1 MLGNREIIRFGL
13 RQFRENLGITLGF
26 QLLHV
31 FSLFLAGLFFA
42 GIGLLICRPLF
53 LFAEARNSG
62 TVRVAILSFIAIFIA
77 FFALLLLFFTIS
89 CALGSYRFYLKL
101 AFGRELNL
109 FELFYGFSHRDHFLR
124 FAGVNLLVVLLSC
137 PFLIPLLIQKL
148 KGISINLWI
157 LELLGLIFFTVVTL
171 FLAMAAL
178 ASANDERLT
187 AISSLR
193 LSIRMMS
200 RRKLKYFAL
209 LLPFAVLMYL
219 LSLIFHGFFNIFFVP
234 LVNTI
239 VSVFFLSAYSEDF
252 PAGTEP
258 AGTEPGGESLREE
271 KEFFEDGEQRQ
282 EEEESG
288 ERREE
293 VFEESP
299 GAKEELSG
307 DMEQREEIFEE
318 SPGAKELP
326 GDMEQREEI
335 SEEKPE
341 AKELPGDQEH
351 RGESGEAEESP
362 EMRKRSFEELRL
374 RYTAEGIES
383 TRAEE
388 ESSEEKREDAPLPAL
403 PASACPPAS
412 PSSSASSE
420 EGKDAPHSEEGED
433 VPHSGEGER
442 PIPSGEGESAPLSGG
457 SEEGGRA
464 PEEEE

>member
-53 LFAEARNSG
+53 LFAETRSSG
-62 TVRVAILSFIAIFIA
+62 TVRVAIFSFIAIFIT
-77 FFALLLLFFTIS
+77 FFAILLLFFTIS

-258 AGTEPGGESLREE
+258 AGTELAGTEPGGESLREE
-271 KEFFEDGEQRQ
+271 KEFFENGEQRQ
-282 EEEESG
+282 EAEESG
-288 ERREE
+288 ER
-293 VFEESP
+293 
-299 GAKEELSG
+299 
-307 DMEQREEIFEE
+307 REEIFEE

-412 PSSSASSE
+412 PSPSASSEE

-433 VPHSGEGER
+433 APLSGEGEAL
-442 PIPSGEGESAPLSGG
+442 IPSGEGESAPLSGG

>member
-1 MLGNREIIRFGL
+1 MLRNREIIRFGL

-53 LFAEARNSG
+53 LFAEARPSG
-62 TVRVAILSFIAIFIA
+62 TVRVAIFSFIAIFIA

-89 CALGSYRFYLKL
+89 CALGSLRFYLKL

-109 FELFYGFSHRDHFLR
+109 FELFYGFSHREHFLR
-124 FAGVNLLVVLLSC
+124 FAGVNLLVALLSC

-209 LLPFAVLMYL
+209 LLPFAVVMYL
-219 LSLIFHGFFNIFFVP
+219 FSLIFHGFFNIFFVP

-258 AGTEPGGESLREE
+258 AGTELAGTEPGGESLREE

-282 EEEESG
+282 EAEESG

-299 GAKEELSG
+299 G
-307 DMEQREEIFEE
+307 
-318 SPGAKELP
+318 
-326 GDMEQREEI
+326 
-335 SEEKPE
+335 

-383 TRAEE
+383 TRAGE

-412 PSSSASSE
+412 PSPSASSEE

-433 VPHSGEGER
+433 APLSEEGER

>member
-1 MLGNREIIRFGL
+1 MLGNREIIRFSL

-77 FFALLLLFFTIS
+77 FFAILLLFFTIS

-258 AGTEPGGESLREE
+258 GGESLREE
-271 KEFFEDGEQRQ
+271 KEFFENGEQRQ
-282 EEEESG
+282 EAEESG
-288 ERREE
+288 ER
-293 VFEESP
+293 
-299 GAKEELSG
+299 
-307 DMEQREEIFEE
+307 REEIFEE
-318 SPGAKELP
+318 SPGAKEELS

-388 ESSEEKREDAPLPAL
+388 ESAEEKREDAPLPAL

-420 EGKDAPHSEEGED
+420 EEGKDAPHSEEGED
-433 VPHSGEGER
+433 APLSGEGEAL
-442 PIPSGEGESAPLSGG
+442 IPSGEGESAPLSGG

>member
-13 RQFRENLGITLGF
+13 RQFRENLGITLVF

-77 FFALLLLFFTIS
+77 FFAILLLFFTIS

-109 FELFYGFSHRDHFLR
+109 FELFYGFSHREHFLR

-258 AGTEPGGESLREE
+258 GGESLREE

-293 VFEESP
+293 V
-299 GAKEELSG
+299 
-307 DMEQREEIFEE
+307 
-318 SPGAKELP
+318 
-326 GDMEQREEI
+326 

-388 ESSEEKREDAPLPAL
+388 ESSEEKREDAPLPA
-403 PASACPPAS
+403 SACPPAS
-412 PSSSASSE
+412 PSPSASSEE

-433 VPHSGEGER
+433 APHSEEGEDAPLSGEGER

>member
-1 MLGNREIIRFGL
+1 MLRNREIIRFGL

-42 GIGLLICRPLF
+42 GIGLFICRPLF
-53 LFAEARNSG
+53 LFSEAQNSG
-62 TVRVAILSFIAIFIA
+62 TVRVAIFSFIAIFIA

-89 CALGSYRFYLKL
+89 CALGSFRFYLKL

-109 FELFYGFSHRDHFLR
+109 FELFYGFSHREHFLR

-137 PFLIPLLIQKL
+137 PFLIPFLIQKL
-148 KGISINLWI
+148 KGISTNLWI

-209 LLPFAVLMYL
+209 LLPFAVVMYL

-258 AGTEPGGESLREE
+258 AGTELAGTEPGGESLREE
-271 KEFFEDGEQRQ
+271 KEFFENGEQRQ
-282 EEEESG
+282 EAEESG
-288 ERREE
+288 EQKEE
-293 VFEESP
+293 LFEESP
-299 GAKEELSG
+299 E
-307 DMEQREEIFEE
+307 
-318 SPGAKELP
+318 AKELP
-326 GDMEQREEI
+326 GDKASPGVGVESATCEKA
-335 SEEKPE
+335 EEK
-341 AKELPGDQEH
+341 ELSGDQEH
-351 RGESGEAEESP
+351 RGESGEAERSP

-374 RYTAEGIES
+374 CYTAEG
-383 TRAEE
+383 TGGPRAEE
-388 ESSEEKREDAPLPAL
+388 ESFEEKRETSPLPAL

-412 PSSSASSE
+412 PSPSASSE
-420 EGKDAPHSEEGED
+420 EEGKEAPLPKEGED
-433 VPHSGEGER
+433 VPPSKEGEDA
-442 PIPSGEGESAPLSGG
+442 PLSEEGEALAPTGEGESAPLFGVT
-457 SEEGGRA
+457 EEGRRP

>member
-109 FELFYGFSHRDHFLR
+109 FELFYGFSHREHFLR

-258 AGTEPGGESLREE
+258 GGESLREE

-282 EEEESG
+282 EAEESG

-293 VFEESP
+293 IFEESP

-307 DMEQREEIFEE
+307 DM
-318 SPGAKELP
+318 
-326 GDMEQREEI
+326 DQREEI

-420 EGKDAPHSEEGED
+420 EEGKDAPHSEEGED
-433 VPHSGEGER
+433 APLSGEGEAL
-442 PIPSGEGESAPLSGG
+442 IPSGEGESAPLSGG

>member
-1 MLGNREIIRFGL
+1 MLRNREIIRFGL

-31 FSLFLAGLFFA
+31 FSLFLVGLFFA
-42 GIGLLICRPLF
+42 GIGLFICRPLF
-53 LFAEARNSG
+53 LFSEAQNSG
-62 TVRVAILSFIAIFIA
+62 TVRVAIFSFIAIFIA

-89 CALGSYRFYLKL
+89 CALGSFRFYLKL

-109 FELFYGFSHRDHFLR
+109 FELFYGFSHREHFLR

-137 PFLIPLLIQKL
+137 PFLIPFLIQKL
-148 KGISINLWI
+148 KGISTNLWI

-171 FLAMAAL
+171 FLAMASL

-209 LLPFAVLMYL
+209 LLPFAVVMYL

-258 AGTEPGGESLREE
+258 AGIEPGGESLREE
-271 KEFFEDGEQRQ
+271 KEFFENGEQRQ
-282 EEEESG
+282 EAEESG
-288 ERREE
+288 EQ
-293 VFEESP
+293 
-299 GAKEELSG
+299 K
-307 DMEQREEIFEE
+307 EEIFEE
-318 SPGAKELP
+318 SPEAKELP
-326 GDMEQREEI
+326 GDKAYPGVGVE
-335 SEEKPE
+335 SATYEKPE
-341 AKELPGDQEH
+341 EKELSGDQEH

-374 RYTAEGIES
+374 CYTAEGMGGP
-383 TRAEE
+383 RAEE
-388 ESSEEKREDAPLPAL
+388 ENFEEKRETSPLPAL
-403 PASACPPAS
+403 PASACPPAAPS
-412 PSSSASSE
+412 PSASSE
-420 EGKDAPHSEEGED
+420 EEGKEEPLPKEGEYVPPSKEGEDALHLEEGEALA
-433 VPHSGEGER
+433 
-442 PIPSGEGESAPLSGG
+442 PSGEGESASLFGG

>member
-1 MLGNREIIRFGL
+1 MLRNREIIRFGL

-42 GIGLLICRPLF
+42 GIGLFICRPLF
-53 LFAEARNSG
+53 LFSETQNSG
-62 TVRVAILSFIAIFIA
+62 TVRVAIFSFIAIFIA

-89 CALGSYRFYLKL
+89 CALGSFRFYLKL

-109 FELFYGFSHRDHFLR
+109 FELFYGFSHREHFLR

-137 PFLIPLLIQKL
+137 PFLIPFLIQKL
-148 KGISINLWI
+148 KGISTNLWI

-209 LLPFAVLMYL
+209 LLPFAVLIYL

-258 AGTEPGGESLREE
+258 AGTELAGTEPGGESLREE
-271 KEFFEDGEQRQ
+271 KEFFENGEQRQ
-282 EEEESG
+282 EAEERG

-293 VFEESP
+293 ILEESP
-299 GAKEELSG
+299 GAKEELLG
-307 DMEQREEIFEE
+307 DMEQREE
-318 SPGAKELP
+318 L
-326 GDMEQREEI
+326 

-341 AKELPGDQEH
+341 AKELPGDKEH

-362 EMRKRSFEELRL
+362 EIRKRSFEELRL
-374 RYTAEGIES
+374 CYTAEGIES

-412 PSSSASSE
+412 PSPSASSEE

-433 VPHSGEGER
+433 APLSGEGEAL
-442 PIPSGEGESAPLSGG
+442 IPSGEGESAPLSGG

-464 PEEEE
+464 PEEED

>member
-42 GIGLLICRPLF
+42 GIGLFICRPLF

-109 FELFYGFSHRDHFLR
+109 FELFYGFSHREHFLR

-209 LLPFAVLMYL
+209 LLPFAVVMYL

-282 EEEESG
+282 EAEESG

-307 DMEQREEIFEE
+307 DMEQ
-318 SPGAKELP
+318 G
-326 GDMEQREEI
+326 EEI

-341 AKELPGDQEH
+341 AKELPGDKEH

-412 PSSSASSE
+412 PSPSASSEE

-433 VPHSGEGER
+433 APHSEEGEAL
-442 PIPSGEGESAPLSGG
+442 IPSREGESAPLSGG

>member
-1 MLGNREIIRFGL
+1 MLRNREIIRFGL

-42 GIGLLICRPLF
+42 GIGLFICRPLF
-53 LFAEARNSG
+53 LFAEAQNSG
-62 TVRVAILSFIAIFIA
+62 TVRVAIFSFIAIFIA

-89 CALGSYRFYLKL
+89 CALGSFRFYLKL

-137 PFLIPLLIQKL
+137 PFLIPFLIQKL
-148 KGISINLWI
+148 KGISTNLWI

-171 FLAMAAL
+171 FLAMASL

-258 AGTEPGGESLREE
+258 AGIEPGGESLREE
-271 KEFFEDGEQRQ
+271 KEFFENGEQRQ
-282 EEEESG
+282 EAEESG
-288 ERREE
+288 EQ
-293 VFEESP
+293 
-299 GAKEELSG
+299 K
-307 DMEQREEIFEE
+307 EEIFEE
-318 SPGAKELP
+318 SPEAKELP
-326 GDMEQREEI
+326 GDKAYPGVGVE
-335 SEEKPE
+335 SATYEKPE

-383 TRAEE
+383 TRAGE

-412 PSSSASSE
+412 PSPSASSEE

-433 VPHSGEGER
+433 APLSEEGEAL
-442 PIPSGEGESAPLSGG
+442 IPSGEGESAPLSGG

>member
-77 FFALLLLFFTIS
+77 FFAILLLFFTIS

-258 AGTEPGGESLREE
+258 GGESLREE

-282 EEEESG
+282 EAEESG

-293 VFEESP
+293 IFEESP

-307 DMEQREEIFEE
+307 DMEQREEISEE
-318 SPGAKELP
+318 SPG
-326 GDMEQREEI
+326 
-335 SEEKPE
+335 

-420 EGKDAPHSEEGED
+420 EEGKDVPHSEEGED
-433 VPHSGEGER
+433 APISEEGEAL
-442 PIPSGEGESAPLSGG
+442 IPSGEGESAPLSGG
-457 SEEGGRA
+457 SEE
-464 PEEEE
+464 EE

>member
-109 FELFYGFSHRDHFLR
+109 FELFYGFSHREHFLR

-157 LELLGLIFFTVVTL
+157 LELLGLIFFIVVTL

-258 AGTEPGGESLREE
+258 AGTEPEGESPREE
-271 KEFFEDGEQRQ
+271 TEFFENGEQRQ
-282 EEEESG
+282 EAEESG
-288 ERREE
+288 ER
-293 VFEESP
+293 
-299 GAKEELSG
+299 
-307 DMEQREEIFEE
+307 REEIFEE

-388 ESSEEKREDAPLPAL
+388 ESAEEKREDAPLPAL

-420 EGKDAPHSEEGED
+420 EEGKDVPHSEEGEAL
-433 VPHSGEGER
+433 
-442 PIPSGEGESAPLSGG
+442 IPSGEGESAPLSGG

>member
-42 GIGLLICRPLF
+42 GIGLFICRPLF

-77 FFALLLLFFTIS
+77 FFAILLLFFTIS

-109 FELFYGFSHRDHFLR
+109 FELFYGFSHREHFLR

-282 EEEESG
+282 EAEESG

-307 DMEQREEIFEE
+307 DMEQREEI
-318 SPGAKELP
+318 
-326 GDMEQREEI
+326 

-341 AKELPGDQEH
+341 AKELPGDKEH

-403 PASACPPAS
+403 PASTCPPAS
-412 PSSSASSE
+412 PSPSASSE
-420 EGKDAPHSEEGED
+420 EEGKDVPHSEEGED
-433 VPHSGEGER
+433 APLSEEGER
-442 PIPSGEGESAPLSGG
+442 PILSGEGESAPLSGG

>member
-53 LFAEARNSG
+53 LFAETRSSG
-62 TVRVAILSFIAIFIA
+62 TVRVAIFSFIAIFIT
-77 FFALLLLFFTIS
+77 FFAILLLFFTIS

-258 AGTEPGGESLREE
+258 GGESLREE
-271 KEFFEDGEQRQ
+271 KEFFENGEQRQ
-282 EEEESG
+282 EAEESG
-288 ERREE
+288 ER
-293 VFEESP
+293 
-299 GAKEELSG
+299 
-307 DMEQREEIFEE
+307 REEIFEE

-412 PSSSASSE
+412 PSPSASSEE

-433 VPHSGEGER
+433 APLSGEGEAL
-442 PIPSGEGESAPLSGG
+442 IPSGEGESAPLSGG

>member
-77 FFALLLLFFTIS
+77 FFAILLLFFTIS

-109 FELFYGFSHRDHFLR
+109 FELFYGFSHREHFLR

-258 AGTEPGGESLREE
+258 AGTELAGTEPGGESLREE
-271 KEFFEDGEQRQ
+271 KEFFENGEQRQ
-282 EEEESG
+282 EAEESG
-288 ERREE
+288 ER
-293 VFEESP
+293 
-299 GAKEELSG
+299 
-307 DMEQREEIFEE
+307 REEIFEE

-326 GDMEQREEI
+326 GDMERREEI

-412 PSSSASSE
+412 PSPSASSEE

-433 VPHSGEGER
+433 APLSEEGEAL
-442 PIPSGEGESAPLSGG
+442 IPSGEGESAPLSGG

>member
-1 MLGNREIIRFGL
+1 MLRNREIIRFGL

-42 GIGLLICRPLF
+42 GIGLFICRPLF
-53 LFAEARNSG
+53 LFSETQNSG
-62 TVRVAILSFIAIFIA
+62 TVRVAIFSFIAIFIA

-89 CALGSYRFYLKL
+89 CALGSFRFYLKL

-109 FELFYGFSHRDHFLR
+109 FELFYGFSHREHFLR

-137 PFLIPLLIQKL
+137 PFLIPFLIQKL
-148 KGISINLWI
+148 KGISTNLWI

-209 LLPFAVLMYL
+209 LLPFAVLIYL

-258 AGTEPGGESLREE
+258 AGTELAGTEPGGESLREE
-271 KEFFEDGEQRQ
+271 KEFFENGEQRQ
-282 EEEESG
+282 EAEERG

-293 VFEESP
+293 ILEESP
-299 GAKEELSG
+299 GAKEELLG
-307 DMEQREEIFEE
+307 DMEQREE
-318 SPGAKELP
+318 L
-326 GDMEQREEI
+326 

-341 AKELPGDQEH
+341 AKELPGDKEH

-362 EMRKRSFEELRL
+362 EIRKRSFEELRL
-374 RYTAEGIES
+374 CYTAEGIES

-412 PSSSASSE
+412 PSPSASSEE

-433 VPHSGEGER
+433 APLSGEGEAL
-442 PIPSGEGESAPLSGG
+442 IPSGEGESAPLSGG

>member
-53 LFAEARNSG
+53 LFAETRSSG
-62 TVRVAILSFIAIFIA
+62 TVRVAIFSFIAIFIT
-77 FFALLLLFFTIS
+77 FFAILLLFFTIS

-109 FELFYGFSHRDHFLR
+109 FELFYGFSHREHFLR

-252 PAGTEP
+252 PAGTEL

-271 KEFFEDGEQRQ
+271 KEFFENGEQRQ
-282 EEEESG
+282 EAEESG
-288 ERREE
+288 ER
-293 VFEESP
+293 
-299 GAKEELSG
+299 
-307 DMEQREEIFEE
+307 REEIFEE

-351 RGESGEAEESP
+351 RGESEEAEESP

-412 PSSSASSE
+412 PSPSASSEE

-433 VPHSGEGER
+433 APLSGEGEAL
-442 PIPSGEGESAPLSGG
+442 IPSGEGESAPLSGG

>member
-282 EEEESG
+282 EAEESG
-288 ERREE
+288 ER
-293 VFEESP
+293 
-299 GAKEELSG
+299 
-307 DMEQREEIFEE
+307 REEIFEE
-318 SPGAKELP
+318 SPGAKEELS

-420 EGKDAPHSEEGED
+420 EEGKDVPHSEEGED
-433 VPHSGEGER
+433 VPHSEGGEAL
-442 PIPSGEGESAPLSGG
+442 IPSGEGESAPLSGG

>member
-77 FFALLLLFFTIS
+77 FFAILLLFFTIS

-258 AGTEPGGESLREE
+258 GGESLREE

-282 EEEESG
+282 EAEESG

-293 VFEESP
+293 IFEESP

-307 DMEQREEIFEE
+307 DM
-318 SPGAKELP
+318 
-326 GDMEQREEI
+326 DQREEI

-412 PSSSASSE
+412 PSPSASSE
-420 EGKDAPHSEEGED
+420 EEGKDVPHSEEGED
-433 VPHSGEGER
+433 APISEEGEAL
-442 PIPSGEGESAPLSGG
+442 IPSGEGESAPLSGG
-457 SEEGGRA
+457 SEE
-464 PEEEE
+464 EE

>member
-42 GIGLLICRPLF
+42 GIGLFICRPLF
-53 LFAEARNSG
+53 LFAETRSSG
-62 TVRVAILSFIAIFIA
+62 TVRVAILSFIAIFIT
-77 FFALLLLFFTIS
+77 FFAILLLFFTIS

-109 FELFYGFSHRDHFLR
+109 FELFYGFSHREHFLR

-252 PAGTEP
+252 PAGTEL

-271 KEFFEDGEQRQ
+271 KEFFENGEQRQ
-282 EEEESG
+282 EAEESG
-288 ERREE
+288 ER
-293 VFEESP
+293 
-299 GAKEELSG
+299 
-307 DMEQREEIFEE
+307 REEIFEE

-335 SEEKPE
+335 SK

-420 EGKDAPHSEEGED
+420 EEGKDVPHSEEGED
-433 VPHSGEGER
+433 VPHSEEGEAL
-442 PIPSGEGESAPLSGG
+442 IPSGEGESAPLSGG

>member
-53 LFAEARNSG
+53 LFAEAQSSG

-77 FFALLLLFFTIS
+77 FFAILLLFFTIS

-318 SPGAKELP
+318 
-326 GDMEQREEI
+326 
-335 SEEKPE
+335 KPE

-412 PSSSASSE
+412 PSPSASSEE

-433 VPHSGEGER
+433 APLSEEGEAL
-442 PIPSGEGESAPLSGG
+442 IPSGEGESAPLSGG

>member
-1 MLGNREIIRFGL
+1 MLRNREIIRFGL

-77 FFALLLLFFTIS
+77 FFAILLLFFTIS

-109 FELFYGFSHRDHFLR
+109 FELFYGFSHREHFLR
-124 FAGVNLLVVLLSC
+124 FAGVNLLVALLSC

-200 RRKLKYFAL
+200 RRKLKYHQTH
-209 LLPFAVLMYL
+209 
-219 LSLIFHGFFNIFFVP
+219 LS
-234 LVNTI
+234 
-239 VSVFFLSAYSEDF
+239 
-252 PAGTEP
+252 
-258 AGTEPGGESLREE
+258 
-271 KEFFEDGEQRQ
+271 
-282 EEEESG
+282 
-288 ERREE
+288 
-293 VFEESP
+293 
-299 GAKEELSG
+299 
-307 DMEQREEIFEE
+307 
-318 SPGAKELP
+318 
-326 GDMEQREEI
+326 
-335 SEEKPE
+335 
-341 AKELPGDQEH
+341 
-351 RGESGEAEESP
+351 
-362 EMRKRSFEELRL
+362 
-374 RYTAEGIES
+374 
-383 TRAEE
+383 
-388 ESSEEKREDAPLPAL
+388 
-403 PASACPPAS
+403 
-412 PSSSASSE
+412 
-420 EGKDAPHSEEGED
+420 
-433 VPHSGEGER
+433 
-442 PIPSGEGESAPLSGG
+442 
-457 SEEGGRA
+457 
-464 PEEEE
+464 

>member
-109 FELFYGFSHRDHFLR
+109 FELFYGFSHREHFLR

-252 PAGTEP
+252 PAGTEL

-271 KEFFEDGEQRQ
+271 KEFFENGEQRQ
-282 EEEESG
+282 EAEESG
-288 ERREE
+288 ER
-293 VFEESP
+293 
-299 GAKEELSG
+299 
-307 DMEQREEIFEE
+307 REEIFEE

-341 AKELPGDQEH
+341 AKELPGDKEH

-388 ESSEEKREDAPLPAL
+388 ESSEEKREDAPLPA
-403 PASACPPAS
+403 SACPPAS
-412 PSSSASSE
+412 PSPSASSEE
-420 EGKDAPHSEEGED
+420 EGKDAPHSEEGEAL
-433 VPHSGEGER
+433 
-442 PIPSGEGESAPLSGG
+442 IPSGEGESAPLSGG

>member
-109 FELFYGFSHRDHFLR
+109 FELFYGFSHREHFLR

-258 AGTEPGGESLREE
+258 AGTELAGTEPGGESLREE

-282 EEEESG
+282 EAEESG
-288 ERREE
+288 ER
-293 VFEESP
+293 
-299 GAKEELSG
+299 
-307 DMEQREEIFEE
+307 REEIFEE

-351 RGESGEAEESP
+351 RGESGEAEESL

-403 PASACPPAS
+403 PASACPLAS
-412 PSSSASSE
+412 PSPSASSEE

-433 VPHSGEGER
+433 APLSGEGEAL
-442 PIPSGEGESAPLSGG
+442 IPSGEGESAPLSGG

>member
-1 MLGNREIIRFGL
+1 M
-13 RQFRENLGITLGF
+13 
-26 QLLHV
+26 
-31 FSLFLAGLFFA
+31 
-42 GIGLLICRPLF
+42 
-53 LFAEARNSG
+53 
-62 TVRVAILSFIAIFIA
+62 RVAIFSFIAIFIA

-89 CALGSYRFYLKL
+89 CALGSFRFYLKL

-109 FELFYGFSHRDHFLR
+109 FELFYGFSHREHFLR

-137 PFLIPLLIQKL
+137 PFLIPFLIQKL
-148 KGISINLWI
+148 KGISTNLWI
-157 LELLGLIFFTVVTL
+157 LELFGLIFFTVITL

-209 LLPFAVLMYL
+209 LLPFAVVMYL

-271 KEFFEDGEQRQ
+271 KEFFENGEQRQ
-282 EEEESG
+282 EAEESG
-288 ERREE
+288 EQ
-293 VFEESP
+293 
-299 GAKEELSG
+299 K
-307 DMEQREEIFEE
+307 EEIFEE
-318 SPGAKELP
+318 SPEEKELP
-326 GDMEQREEI
+326 GDKAYPGVGVE
-335 SEEKPE
+335 SATYEKPE
-341 AKELPGDQEH
+341 EKELSGDQEH

-374 RYTAEGIES
+374 CYTAEG
-383 TRAEE
+383 TGGPRAEE
-388 ESSEEKREDAPLPAL
+388 ENFEEKRETSPLPAL

-412 PSSSASSE
+412 PSPSASSE
-420 EGKDAPHSEEGED
+420 EEGKEAPLPKEGED
-433 VPHSGEGER
+433 VPPSKEGEDALHLEER
-442 PIPSGEGESAPLSGG
+442 EALAPSGEGESAPLSGG

-464 PEEEE
+464 SEEEE

>member
-271 KEFFEDGEQRQ
+271 KEFFENGEQRQ
-282 EEEESG
+282 EAEESG
-288 ERREE
+288 ER
-293 VFEESP
+293 
-299 GAKEELSG
+299 
-307 DMEQREEIFEE
+307 REEIFEE

-383 TRAEE
+383 TRAGE

-412 PSSSASSE
+412 PSPSASSEE

-433 VPHSGEGER
+433 APLSGEGEAL
-442 PIPSGEGESAPLSGG
+442 IPSGEGERAPLSGG

>member
-1 MLGNREIIRFGL
+1 MLRNREIIRFGL

-42 GIGLLICRPLF
+42 GIGLFICRPLF
-53 LFAEARNSG
+53 LFSETQNSG
-62 TVRVAILSFIAIFIA
+62 TVRVAIFSFIAIFIA

-89 CALGSYRFYLKL
+89 CALGSFRFYLKL

-109 FELFYGFSHRDHFLR
+109 FELFYGFSHREHFLR

-137 PFLIPLLIQKL
+137 PFLIPFLIQKL
-148 KGISINLWI
+148 KGISTNLWI
-157 LELLGLIFFTVVTL
+157 LELLGLIFFTVLTL

-209 LLPFAVLMYL
+209 LLPFAVVMYL

-258 AGTEPGGESLREE
+258 AGIELAGTEPGGESLREE
-271 KEFFEDGEQRQ
+271 KEFFENGEQRQ
-282 EEEESG
+282 EAEESG
-288 ERREE
+288 EQ
-293 VFEESP
+293 
-299 GAKEELSG
+299 K
-307 DMEQREEIFEE
+307 EEIFEE
-318 SPGAKELP
+318 SP
-326 GDMEQREEI
+326 
-335 SEEKPE
+335 E
-341 AKELPGDQEH
+341 AKGLPGDQEH

-374 RYTAEGIES
+374 CYTAEGMGGP
-383 TRAEE
+383 RAEE
-388 ESSEEKREDAPLPAL
+388 ENFEEKRETSPLPAL
-403 PASACPPAS
+403 PASACPPAAPS
-412 PSSSASSE
+412 PSASSE
-420 EGKDAPHSEEGED
+420 EEGKEEPLPKEGEYVPPSKEGEDALHLEEGEALA
-433 VPHSGEGER
+433 
-442 PIPSGEGESAPLSGG
+442 PSGEGESAPLFGG

-464 PEEEE
+464 PEGEE

>member
-1 MLGNREIIRFGL
+1 MLRNREIIRFGL

-42 GIGLLICRPLF
+42 GIGLFICRPLF
-53 LFAEARNSG
+53 LFSETQNSG
-62 TVRVAILSFIAIFIA
+62 TVRVAIFSFIAIFIA

-89 CALGSYRFYLKL
+89 CALGSFRFYLKL

-109 FELFYGFSHRDHFLR
+109 FELFYGFSHREHFLR

-137 PFLIPLLIQKL
+137 PFLIPFLIQKL
-148 KGISINLWI
+148 KGISTNLWI

-209 LLPFAVLMYL
+209 LLPFAVVMYL

-258 AGTEPGGESLREE
+258 AGIEPGGESLREE
-271 KEFFEDGEQRQ
+271 KEFFENGEQRQ
-282 EEEESG
+282 EAEESG
-288 ERREE
+288 EQ
-293 VFEESP
+293 
-299 GAKEELSG
+299 K
-307 DMEQREEIFEE
+307 EEIFEE
-318 SPGAKELP
+318 SPEAKELP
-326 GDMEQREEI
+326 GDKASPGVGVE
-335 SEEKPE
+335 SATCEKPE
-341 AKELPGDQEH
+341 EKELSGDQEH

-374 RYTAEGIES
+374 CYTAEG
-383 TRAEE
+383 TGGPRAEE
-388 ESSEEKREDAPLPAL
+388 ESFEEKRETSPLPAL
-403 PASACPPAS
+403 PASACPPAAPS
-412 PSSSASSE
+412 PSASSE
-420 EGKDAPHSEEGED
+420 EEGKEAPLSKEGED
-433 VPHSGEGER
+433 VPLPKEGEDA
-442 PIPSGEGESAPLSGG
+442 PLSEEGEALAPSGEGESAPLSGG

-464 PEEEE
+464 TEEEE

>member
-53 LFAEARNSG
+53 LFAETRNSG
-62 TVRVAILSFIAIFIA
+62 TVRVAIFSFIAIFIA

-271 KEFFEDGEQRQ
+271 KELFENGEQRQ
-282 EEEESG
+282 EAEESG
-288 ERREE
+288 ER
-293 VFEESP
+293 
-299 GAKEELSG
+299 
-307 DMEQREEIFEE
+307 REEIFEE

-341 AKELPGDQEH
+341 AKELPGDKEH

-412 PSSSASSE
+412 PSPSASSE
-420 EGKDAPHSEEGED
+420 EEGKNAPHSEEGED
-433 VPHSGEGER
+433 APLSGEGEAL
-442 PIPSGEGESAPLSGG
+442 IPSGEGESAPLSGG

>member
-1 MLGNREIIRFGL
+1 MLGNMEIIRFGL

-258 AGTEPGGESLREE
+258 GGESLREE

-282 EEEESG
+282 EAEESG

-307 DMEQREEIFEE
+307 DMEQREEI
-318 SPGAKELP
+318 
-326 GDMEQREEI
+326 

-341 AKELPGDQEH
+341 AKELPGDKEH

-388 ESSEEKREDAPLPAL
+388 ESAEEKREDAPLPAL

-420 EGKDAPHSEEGED
+420 EEGKDAPHSEEGED
-433 VPHSGEGER
+433 APLSEEGEAL
-442 PIPSGEGESAPLSGG
+442 IPSGEGESAPLSGG
-457 SEEGGRA
+457 SEE
-464 PEEEE
+464 EE

>member
-1 MLGNREIIRFGL
+1 MLRNREIIRFGL

-42 GIGLLICRPLF
+42 GIGLFICRPLF
-53 LFAEARNSG
+53 LFSEAQNSG
-62 TVRVAILSFIAIFIA
+62 TVRVAIFSFIAIFIA

-89 CALGSYRFYLKL
+89 CALGSFRFYLKL

-109 FELFYGFSHRDHFLR
+109 FELFYGFSHREHFLR
-124 FAGVNLLVVLLSC
+124 FAGVNLLVVLLSS
-137 PFLIPLLIQKL
+137 PFLIPFLIQKL
-148 KGISINLWI
+148 KGISTNLWI

-171 FLAMAAL
+171 FLAMASL

-209 LLPFAVLMYL
+209 LLPFAVVMYL

-258 AGTEPGGESLREE
+258 AGIELAGTEPGGESLREE
-271 KEFFEDGEQRQ
+271 KEFFENGEQRQ
-282 EEEESG
+282 EAEESG
-288 ERREE
+288 EQ
-293 VFEESP
+293 
-299 GAKEELSG
+299 K
-307 DMEQREEIFEE
+307 EEIFEE
-318 SPGAKELP
+318 SPEAKEIP
-326 GDMEQREEI
+326 GDKAYPGVGVE
-335 SEEKPE
+335 SATYEKPE
-341 AKELPGDQEH
+341 EELSGDKEH

-374 RYTAEGIES
+374 CYTAEGMGGP
-383 TRAEE
+383 RAEE
-388 ESSEEKREDAPLPAL
+388 ESFEEKRETSPLPAL
-403 PASACPPAS
+403 PASACPPAAPS
-412 PSSSASSE
+412 PSASSE
-420 EGKDAPHSEEGED
+420 EEGKEAPLSKEGED
-433 VPHSGEGER
+433 VPLPKEGEDALHLEEGEALA
-442 PIPSGEGESAPLSGG
+442 PSGEGENASLFGG

>member
-42 GIGLLICRPLF
+42 GIGLFICRPLF

-77 FFALLLLFFTIS
+77 FFAILLLFFTIS
-89 CALGSYRFYLKL
+89 CALGSFRFYLKL

-109 FELFYGFSHRDHFLR
+109 FELFYGFSHREHFLR

-258 AGTEPGGESLREE
+258 AGTEPAGTELAGTEPGGESLREE
-271 KEFFEDGEQRQ
+271 KEFFENGEQRQ
-282 EEEESG
+282 EAEESG
-288 ERREE
+288 ER
-293 VFEESP
+293 
-299 GAKEELSG
+299 
-307 DMEQREEIFEE
+307 REEIFEE
-318 SPGAKELP
+318 SPG
-326 GDMEQREEI
+326 
-335 SEEKPE
+335 

-388 ESSEEKREDAPLPAL
+388 ESAEEKREDAPLPAL

-420 EGKDAPHSEEGED
+420 EEGKDVPHSEEGEAL
-433 VPHSGEGER
+433 
-442 PIPSGEGESAPLSGG
+442 IPSGEGESAPLSGG

>member
-42 GIGLLICRPLF
+42 GIGLFICRPLF

-62 TVRVAILSFIAIFIA
+62 TVRVAIFSFIAIFIA

-109 FELFYGFSHRDHFLR
+109 FELFYGFSHREHFLR

-258 AGTEPGGESLREE
+258 AGTELAGTEPGGESLREE
-271 KEFFEDGEQRQ
+271 KEFFENGEQRQ
-282 EEEESG
+282 EAEESG
-288 ERREE
+288 ER
-293 VFEESP
+293 
-299 GAKEELSG
+299 
-307 DMEQREEIFEE
+307 REEIFEE

-341 AKELPGDQEH
+341 AKELPGDKEH

-412 PSSSASSE
+412 PSPSASSEE

-433 VPHSGEGER
+433 APLSGEGEVL
-442 PIPSGEGESAPLSGG
+442 IPSGEGESAPLSGG

>member
-1 MLGNREIIRFGL
+1 MLRNREIIRFGL

-42 GIGLLICRPLF
+42 GIGLFICRPLF
-53 LFAEARNSG
+53 LFSETQNSG
-62 TVRVAILSFIAIFIA
+62 TVRVAIFSFIAIFIA

-89 CALGSYRFYLKL
+89 CALGSFRFYLKL

-109 FELFYGFSHRDHFLR
+109 FELFYGFSHREHFLR

-137 PFLIPLLIQKL
+137 PFLIPFLIQKL
-148 KGISINLWI
+148 KGISTNLWI

-209 LLPFAVLMYL
+209 LLPFAVVMYL

-258 AGTEPGGESLREE
+258 AGIEPGGESLREE
-271 KEFFEDGEQRQ
+271 KEFFENGEQRQ
-282 EEEESG
+282 EAEESG
-288 ERREE
+288 EQKEE
-293 VFEESP
+293 IFEEIPEAKEIP
-299 GAKEELSG
+299 GDKAYPGVGVESATYEKPEEELSG
-307 DMEQREEIFEE
+307 D
-318 SPGAKELP
+318 K
-326 GDMEQREEI
+326 
-335 SEEKPE
+335 
-341 AKELPGDQEH
+341 EH
-351 RGESGEAEESP
+351 RGESGEAEGSP

-374 RYTAEGIES
+374 CYTAEG
-383 TRAEE
+383 TGGPRAEE
-388 ESSEEKREDAPLPAL
+388 ESFEEKRETSPLPAL
-403 PASACPPAS
+403 PASACPPAAPS
-412 PSSSASSE
+412 PSASSE
-420 EGKDAPHSEEGED
+420 EEGKEAPLSKEGED
-433 VPHSGEGER
+433 VPLPKEGEDA
-442 PIPSGEGESAPLSGG
+442 PLSEEGEALAPSGEGESAPLSGG

-464 PEEEE
+464 SEEEE

>member
-1 MLGNREIIRFGL
+1 MLRNREIIRFGL

-42 GIGLLICRPLF
+42 GRGLLICRPLF
-53 LFAEARNSG
+53 LFSEAQPSG
-62 TVRVAILSFIAIFIA
+62 TVRVAIFSFIAIFIA

-89 CALGSYRFYLKL
+89 CALGSLRFYLKL

-109 FELFYGFSHRDHFLR
+109 FELFYGFSHREHFLR
-124 FAGVNLLVVLLSC
+124 FAGVNLLVALLSY

-209 LLPFAVLMYL
+209 LLPFAVVMYL
-219 LSLIFHGFFNIFFVP
+219 FSLILHGFFNIFFVP

-252 PAGTEP
+252 PVETEPAGTEP

-271 KEFFEDGEQRQ
+271 TEFFENGEQRQ
-282 EEEESG
+282 EAEESG
-288 ERREE
+288 ER
-293 VFEESP
+293 
-299 GAKEELSG
+299 
-307 DMEQREEIFEE
+307 REEIFEE
-318 SPGAKELP
+318 SPGAKEELP
-326 GDMEQREEI
+326 GDMEQRGEI

-341 AKELPGDQEH
+341 AKEFPGDKEH

-362 EMRKRSFEELRL
+362 EIRKRSFEELRL
-374 RYTAEGIES
+374 CYTAEGTGGPRS
-383 TRAEE
+383 SA
-388 ESSEEKREDAPLPAL
+388 SSEEEGKDAPRSEEGEDAPLPAL
-403 PASACPPAS
+403 PASACPAAS

-420 EGKDAPHSEEGED
+420 EERKDALRSEEGED
-433 VPHSGEGER
+433 APLSGKGEAL
-442 PIPSGEGESAPLSGG
+442 IPSGEGESAPLSGG

>member
-77 FFALLLLFFTIS
+77 FFAILLLFFTIS

-258 AGTEPGGESLREE
+258 GGESLREE

-282 EEEESG
+282 EAEESG

-293 VFEESP
+293 IFEESP

-307 DMEQREEIFEE
+307 DMEQREEISEE
-318 SPGAKELP
+318 SPG
-326 GDMEQREEI
+326 
-335 SEEKPE
+335 

-412 PSSSASSE
+412 PSPSASSE
-420 EGKDAPHSEEGED
+420 EEGKDVPHSEEGED
-433 VPHSGEGER
+433 APISEEGEAL
-442 PIPSGEGESAPLSGG
+442 IPSGEGESAPLSGG
-457 SEEGGRA
+457 SEE
-464 PEEEE
+464 EE

>member
-1 MLGNREIIRFGL
+1 MLRNREIIRFGL

-42 GIGLLICRPLF
+42 GIGLFICRPLF
-53 LFAEARNSG
+53 LFSEAQNSG
-62 TVRVAILSFIAIFIA
+62 TVRVAIFSFIAIFIA

-89 CALGSYRFYLKL
+89 CALGSFRFYLKL

-109 FELFYGFSHRDHFLR
+109 FELFYGFSHREHFLR

-137 PFLIPLLIQKL
+137 PFLIPFLIQKL
-148 KGISINLWI
+148 KGISTNLWI

-209 LLPFAVLMYL
+209 LLPFAVVMYL

-271 KEFFEDGEQRQ
+271 KEFFENGEQRQ
-282 EEEESG
+282 EAEESG
-288 ERREE
+288 EQ
-293 VFEESP
+293 
-299 GAKEELSG
+299 K
-307 DMEQREEIFEE
+307 EEIFEE
-318 SPGAKELP
+318 SL
-326 GDMEQREEI
+326 
-335 SEEKPE
+335 E
-341 AKELPGDQEH
+341 AKELPGDKAYPGVGVESATCEKPEEKELPGDREH

-374 RYTAEGIES
+374 CYTAEGIGGP
-383 TRAEE
+383 RAEE
-388 ESSEEKREDAPLPAL
+388 EGFEEKRETSPLPAL
-403 PASACPPAS
+403 PASACPPAAPS
-412 PSSSASSE
+412 PSASSE
-420 EGKDAPHSEEGED
+420 EEGKEAPLSKEGED
-433 VPHSGEGER
+433 VPLPKEGEDA
-442 PIPSGEGESAPLSGG
+442 PLSEEGEALAPSGEGESAPLSGG